1 MVNLSMAMCVSH
13 NQMVK
18 DESHL
23 TAMDLEVPKPFT
35 TSRGRSWRLKNI
47 WGFHKRKVG
56 QKMTSEGLI
65 SFNINISIWVSY

>member
-23 TAMDLEVPKPFT
+23 TAMDLVEVPKPFT
-35 TSRGRSWRLKNI
+35 TSRGMLRNLVLVMLAFEKYM
-47 WGFHKRKVG
+47 G
-56 QKMTSEGLI
+56 I
-65 SFNINISIWVSY
+65 S